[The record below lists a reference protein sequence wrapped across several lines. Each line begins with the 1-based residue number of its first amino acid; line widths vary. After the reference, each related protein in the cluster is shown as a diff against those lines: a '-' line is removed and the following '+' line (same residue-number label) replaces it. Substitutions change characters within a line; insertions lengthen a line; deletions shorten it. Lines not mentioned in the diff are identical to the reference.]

1 MQKIKTKLI
10 EIASQN
16 KNENNAHYWNDV
28 ICDIEDC
35 NDILDLLAIVRID
48 FGFETFDEVMGKQK
62 PNKNAITNQRDLLI
76 AFMRYLNE
84 KANLKY
90 TSVGIER
97 KVDNF
102 LKLNN

>member
-1 MQKIKTKLI
+1 MQKIKNKLI

-16 KNENNAHYWNDV
+16 KNENNNHYWDKV
-28 ICDIEDC
+28 ISDIEKCD
-35 NDILDLLAIVRID
+35 DVLDLLAIARID
-48 FGFETFDEVMGKQK
+48 FGFETFDEIMGKQK

-76 AFMRYLNE
+76 AFMCYLNK